1 MKKRLP
7 AWMVVC
13 ALFLLGCEQKDAL
26 VVLNGQ
32 TMGTYY
38 SVKYVDKA
46 GLPSQKAIQQ
56 QIEMHLQDVNQKMST
71 YLPESQLS
79 QFNRHREAS
88 AFSVSPHT
96 ALVVKEAQ
104 RLHALSDGAL
114 DVTMGPLVNLWGF
127 GPDARPE
134 RVPSTQ
140 LIAQTRMKTGMQ
152 FLQLEGTQLAKT
164 HPELYV
170 DLSSIAKGFA
180 VDLLADYLAT
190 VGMENYLVDIGGE
203 LKLKGVNDR
212 ARAWRIAIEKPVA
225 GERSV
230 QQIIAPQDLAVATS
244 GDYRN
249 YFEQDGLR
257 YSHTIDPATGM
268 PITHHLVSATV
279 LDKSCM
285 TADGLATAFM
295 VLGPERALALAEKEA
310 IALFL
315 IVKTQNGFEERVSSA
330 FKPYL
335 ISQ

>member
-7 AWMVVC
+7 AWVVVC
-13 ALFLLGCEQKDAL
+13 ALFLLGCEQKAAL

-46 GLPSQKAIQQ
+46 DLPSQKAIQQ
-56 QIEMHLQDVNQKMST
+56 QIEAHLQDVNQKMST

-104 RLHALSDGAL
+104 RLHELSDGAL

-140 LIAQTRMKTGMQ
+140 LIAQTRAKTGMQ
-152 FLQLEGTQLAKT
+152 FLQLAGTQLSKT

-190 VGMENYLVDIGGE
+190 VGVENYLVDIGGE

-257 YSHTIDPATGM
+257 YSHTIDPATGN

>member
-1 MKKRLP
+1 MKKIFAFL
-7 AWMVVC
+7 MC
-13 ALFLLGCEQKDAL
+13 TLFLFGCEQKAAL
-26 VVLNGQ
+26 VVLSGQ

-38 SVKYVDKA
+38 SIKYVDKA
-46 GLPSQKAIQQ
+46 GLPAQKEVQQ
-56 QIEMHLQDVNQKMST
+56 QIDAKLQDVNQQMST
-71 YLPESQLS
+71 YLQQSQLS

-88 AFSVSPHT
+88 AFEVSPHM
-96 ALVVKEAQ
+96 ALVIKEAQ
-104 RLHALSDGAL
+104 RLHALSGGAL

-127 GPDARPE
+127 GPAARLE
-134 RVPSTQ
+134 SVPSAE
-140 LIAQTRMKTGMQ
+140 LIAQTREKTGMQ
-152 FLQLEGTQLAKT
+152 FLKLQGTQLFKT

-180 VDLLADYLAT
+180 VDLLASYLASLG
-190 VGMENYLVDIGGE
+190 VENYLVDIGGE
-203 LKLKGVNDR
+203 LRLNGVNDR
-212 ARAWRIAIEKPVA
+212 AQPWRIAIEKPVS

-230 QQIIAPQDLAVATS
+230 QQIIAPKDMAIATS

-257 YSHTIDPATGM
+257 YSHTIDPATGK
-268 PITHHLVSATV
+268 PITHRLVSATV

-315 IVKTQNGFEERVSSA
+315 IVKSENGFEERASSA